1 MNHVRQEDHY
11 QADASGR
18 EDRNQLG
25 RFSVLVDG
33 VPPAS

>member
-18 EDRNQLG
+18 EEFNWG
-25 RFSVLVDG
+25 GFRFWLTAFR
-33 VPPAS
+33 PAS